1 MNRLFN
7 TLATAAGVVLLTGTF
22 AAAQTAPA
30 QTEKAPKAKST
41 SSQTA
46 KAPKATTASGAIVKS
61 DATSVTIKTSKGEES
76 FAINN
81 DTKITQGQK
90 TLTTA
95 DLAAGEHA
103 TVSYTKSGDQ
113 MTATKI
119 SVAAKKATKG
129 EKPAAKEP
137 KAPAEKK

>member
-1 MNRLFN
+1 MNRFFN

-30 QTEKAPKAKST
+30 QTEKAPKAEK
-41 SSQTA
+41 SQTA
-46 KAPKATTASGAIVKS
+46 KAPKAPTASGAIVKS
-61 DATSVTIKTSKGEES
+61 DATSVTIKTAKGEES
-76 FAINN
+76 FAINS

-90 TLTTA
+90 ALTAA

-103 TVSYTKSGDQ
+103 TVSYTKAGDQ

-119 SVAAKKATKG
+119 SVSAKKAAPKST
-129 EKPAAKEP
+129 KEP